1 MQNMKLKTFP
11 FWKPVSVT
19 RGENGK
25 CDSHTEIQK
34 QFEQGGGKSMMNVA
48 HQIRAVATL
57 GTW

>member
-1 MQNMKLKTFP
+1 MKLKTFS

-19 RGENGK
+19 RGESGK
-25 CDSHTEIQK
+25 CDSHTEIQE